1 MDLTSDVFT
10 TILSPLAAFLPEP
23 SPDPASCLANSP
35 PKNNSNKGSGN
46 NTSQN
51 QEPKQPPSS
60 SSSPPPTPVNNPKI
74 PWRID
79 AISLTARRFLAIPSF
94 ALNRPPLRVDAYLP
108 AIEDFPPLLRA
119 RVKPERAI
127 YDRKDVAELE
137 VSHWLVSVLEGW
149 SVGFEEGELE
159 RKWWGLPFGSGVV
172 VQFSDDYDEGGG
184 GDGVRVQLVP
194 QYGVEQG
201 MMGVEQLRKMWT
213 GEVDERV
220 WEGVEVVEWERLR
233 FRRQVHEV
241 ISLVEVE
248 GLEGRGEVVFK
259 SVLQEQR
266 YMYNELKMLL
276 MLGQHPNVMPRPV
289 GVVTK
294 KGRFGSR
301 RGVCGLLLEWF
312 PLGALRERLLRED
325 YQTTT
330 SMERKFRWARQLTQA
345 LVHINAHEQA
355 GFYPDLKPDN
365 IVLREDAASGML
377 DAVLIDLEQRGGWY
391 AWSPPEIAYLE
402 YLEILASG
410 LPEGS
415 LKDEL
420 VAQLREYYGIAEWSP
435 ETGIRQRYQN
445 SQGGFSG
452 PWLSLLRTRKDGG
465 RRKGMLERAQVFM
478 LGKMLWCIFE
488 GQPMVRCGI
497 DHEILRDA
505 GPDSDTAISD
515 RPRGFPEFK
524 NTPTELH
531 LLIRACTTGA
541 PEWEGI
547 EERQGLPGVLLR
559 GGKLYPADSG
569 ADTGSVEPMDTLK
582 AANGYWRREVEQ
594 AKRFMREMLD
604 YHKHGR
610 RGEDPSP
617 LNHALARP
625 TFGAVLLELERIQ
638 EQVHGWRETGG
649 V

>member
-1 MDLTSDVFT
+1 MDLTSDIFT
-10 TILSPLAAFLPEP
+10 VLSPLAAFLP
-23 SPDPASCLANSP
+23 DPPPGSIYPPTNSAP
-35 PKNNSNKGSGN
+35 EKTNNVNSNRN
-46 NTSQN
+46 N
-51 QEPKQPPSS
+51 EPQQPPPF
-60 SSSPPPTPVNNPKI
+60 SSSPTLVNKPKI

-79 AISLTARRFLAIPSF
+79 AISLTARRFLAVPSF

-127 YDRKDVAELE
+127 YDRKDVADLE

-149 SVGFEEGELE
+149 SVGFEEGEFE

-172 VQFSDDYDEGGG
+172 VQFSDDYDEGGD

-248 GLEGRGEVVFK
+248 ALEGREEVVFK

-276 MLGQHPNVMPRPV
+276 MLGEHPNVMPRPV

-312 PLGALRERLLRED
+312 PLGSLRERLLRED

-330 SMERKFRWARQLTQA
+330 SMELKFRWARQLTQA
-345 LVHINAHEQA
+345 LVHINAPEHA

-391 AWSPPEIAYLE
+391 AWSPPEVAYLE

-465 RRKGMLERAQVFM
+465 RRKVMLERAQVFM

-488 GQPMVRCGI
+488 GQPIVRCGI
-497 DHEILRDA
+497 DHEILRDPDPD
-505 GPDSDTAISD
+505 PDSDMAISD

-531 LLIRACTTGA
+531 PLIRACTTGA

-559 GGKLYPADSG
+559 GGKLYPAGSG
-569 ADTGSVEPMDTLK
+569 ADTESVEPMDTLK
-582 AANGYWRREVEQ
+582 AAKRYWRREVEQ

-610 RGEDPSP
+610 RVEDPRP

-625 TFGAVLLELERIQ
+625 TFGEVLLELERIQ
-638 EQVHGWRETGG
+638 EQVHGSREIGG